1 MILSLKHYG
10 NDATSSG
17 GALSING
24 KFFCHTCEDEPRLVK
39 MVGETRVRPGCY
51 EIRLRAEG
59 GMHDRYDARY
69 PWHRGMLHLQD
80 VQDFTYIYIHPG
92 NDEGQ
97 TDGCILVGY
106 RADSKGGFDI
116 GRSMEAYKDLY
127 QLILVAMEK
136 GEQIFIEVE
145 D

>member
-1 MILSLKHYG
+1 MNLLLKRYG
-10 NDATSSG
+10 QTDESTG

-24 KFFCHTCEDEPRLVK
+24 QFFAHTCEDEPRLVK
-39 MVGETRVRPGCY
+39 MAGETRIRPGRY

-59 GMHDRYDARY
+59 GMHDRYDVKY

-80 VQDFTYIYIHPG
+80 VPDFTYIYIHPG
-92 NDEGQ
+92 NNESQ

-116 GRSMEAYKDLY
+116 GRSQEAYTDLY
-127 QLILVAMEK
+127 QLILVAMEQ